1 LRELSASE
9 LAAEIKIVAEISA
22 KLLMH
27 PLTDM
32 RAEISRLGVFLQ
44 ACEARLIGL
53 INWSKTTQI

>member
-1 LRELSASE
+1 MRELSAPE

-44 ACEARLIGL
+44 ACEGAPD
-53 INWSKTTQI
+53 WVD